1 MSVIDLARLHCVRSI
16 GDGRSEFQLVD
27 VPVKEAK
34 QARRQMV
41 AKGFVVTHT
50 EVV

>member
-1 MSVIDLARLHCVRSI
+1 MIDVARLHCVRSA
-16 GDGRSEFQLVD
+16 GQGRSEYQLID

-34 QARRQMV
+34 QRRRELI

-50 EVV
+50 EIV